1 MNDILQLSGNNAK
14 TFLENNKINFVIKHD
29 LFLKTL
35 NKTKYNL
42 NNLNNL
48 KYRIYG
54 ISRDCIRDR
63 CKCEYY
69 NEVVKENCKNTE
81 HCKIIL
87 VNDELYVNN
96 SLTKDVETKLLK
108 LKNNNTITADTKTGG
123 KKNKYN
129 DITVKQ
135 LRQLV
140 KEKGKSIKKRDGTG
154 YNTKQQ
160 LISKLNR

>member
-1 MNDILQLSGNNAK
+1 MNDNDILQLSGDTAIK
-14 TFLENNKINFVIKHD
+14 FLEKNKINFFIKSK

-35 NKTKYNL
+35 NKDIYTCNE
-42 NNLNNL
+42 L
-48 KYRIYG
+48 KYRINS
-54 ISRDCIRDR
+54 ISRDCIRDQ

-87 VNDELYVNN
+87 VNDNLYKNN
-96 SLTKDVETKLLK
+96 SLSNDTNTKLLK
-108 LKNNNTITADTKTGG
+108 FKNTNTITKTGG